1 MSKTENSPAAWV
13 VRASNVRIPEGERR
27 NPIVFLDLQIGPDW
41 GCTVALQRLKKA
53 GFIMRMPTSFDGGDG
68 IRPSPSL
75 LTAMERAAVEALKA
89 APEAFEHLARKT
101 PARKRK
107 VDAPKPEAV
116 AA

>member
-1 MSKTENSPAAWV
+1 MTKATSAPASWV

-27 NPIVFLDLQIGPDW
+27 NPIVFVDLMVAADW
-41 GCTVALQRLKKA
+41 GCTVAVQRLKKT

-68 IRPSPSL
+68 IRPSPAL
-75 LTAMERAAVEALKA
+75 LAAMESAAWEAVKA
-89 APEAFEHLARKT
+89 APEAFEHLGRKT

-107 VDAPKPEAV
+107 VDATTPEAE